1 MTIKI
6 VTDSTCDLPQ
16 TVVDKYGITVI
27 PLYINVG
34 DQSYIDGVELSRE
47 VFYKKLPTYPTPPT
61 TSVPGAKVFRNAYR
75 KLIAEGADQILSIHI
90 ASSLSATAEVARSAV
105 ETLTDVPVTVFDT
118 GQITLGTGLL
128 AIAAA
133 QAAASGKTMEE
144 ILSNLKEKASRTYS
158 FAALDTL
165 EYLRR
170 SGRASRFQSTVG
182 SLLSI
187 KPLLSMYD
195 GKMDVDR
202 VRTDTRAIEWLMD
215 HLTNLHPFEELAL
228 VHTNGL
234 RKVETFRQRA
244 APFLPSGKEPVI
256 AEVTPIIGTHVG
268 PGAVGFSCIA
278 KGKTNPN
285 DRMREF

>member
-6 VTDSTCDLPQ
+6 VTDSTSDLPQ
-16 TVVDKYGITVI
+16 SYADQHDITMV
-27 PLYINVG
+27 PLYINFG
-34 DQSYIDGVELSRE
+34 DQSYLDGVELTRE
-47 VFYKKLPTYPTPPT
+47 EFYKKLPDHPIPPT
-61 TSVPGAKVFRNAYR
+61 TSVPSVEMFQNTYQ
-75 KLIAEGADQILSIHI
+75 KLSAEGADQILSIHI
-90 ASSLSATAEVARSAV
+90 ASSLSATIDVARSAL
-105 ETLTDVPVTVFDT
+105 ETLTDVPVTVFDA

-128 AIAAA
+128 AIVAA

-144 ILSNLKEKASRTYS
+144 IVSMLKEKASRTYS

-187 KPLLSMYD
+187 KPLLSMHD

-202 VRTDTRAIEWLMD
+202 VRTEKGAIEWLMD
-215 HLTNLHPFEELAL
+215 NLTNLHPFEELAL
-228 VHTNGL
+228 VHTNAL
-234 RKVETFRQRA
+234 DKVQAFRQRA
-244 APFLPSGKEPVI
+244 YPFLPIGKEPII

-278 KGKTNPN
+278 KGITNP
-285 DRMREF
+285 

>member
-16 TVVDKYGITVI
+16 TIVDQHGITVI
-27 PLYINVG
+27 PLFINFG

-47 VFYKKLPTYPTPPT
+47 EFYKKLPDVPTPPT
-61 TSVPGAKVFRNAYR
+61 TSIPGVELFQNTYQ

-90 ASSLSATAEVARSAV
+90 ASSLSATADVARSAV
-105 ETLTDVPVTVFDT
+105 ETLTDIPVTVFDA

-144 ILSNLKEKASRTYS
+144 ITSMLKEKASRTYS

-187 KPLLSMYD
+187 KPLLSMHD

-215 HLTNLHPFEELAL
+215 HLTNLHPFEEIAL
-228 VHTNGL
+228 VHTNAPS
-234 RKVETFRQRA
+234 KVEAFRQRA
-244 APFLPSGKEPVI
+244 SPFLPSGKEPII

-278 KGKTNPN
+278 KGISNPN
-285 DRMREF
+285 DRM